1 MCLVEI
7 WREMCDFCRR
17 SECDPLSGVQ
27 AGVYG
32 GRCDGE
38 RVREGLG
45 WGSQQHSGEDSPGW
59 WQGIL
64 PYGGSLVSSFHSNSY
79 KKKTLTSLLQLRS
92 DCIYIDQ
99 PRPKLYKQL
108 LLFPAY
114 PLMYGRPFMPGKK
127 KKKRWKCIL
136 MKTFPFLIIMR

>member
-79 KKKTLTSLLQLRS
+79 KKKNPN
-92 DCIYIDQ
+92 IIVAAEIW
-99 PRPKLYKQL
+99 LYL
-108 LLFPAY
+108 H
-114 PLMYGRPFMPGKK
+114 
-127 KKKRWKCIL
+127 WST
-136 MKTFPFLIIMR
+136 KTQAI